1 MSTFELPSMY
11 KCIYCLQGQC
21 TATFLSSTKTWLEK
35 PALFLASHVEVCR
48 GNACGRICSNPVGT
62 SCFDEDRCYNIAH
75 DSALLC
81 TDVPCMQIKKKGMSS
96 YSIQQLFFP
105 SVLHLYVDGPAAW
118 KVVMWPKKMLF
129 RETFYEIRGA
139 ESKHYTFER
148 EDNMLWSYSTLLI
161 WKKTSSQK
169 RKVWNES
176 FQMGVWNVNI
186 FQKLGFCPFIKLYIL
201 KAYEVSQW
209 HHSPEGPIQ
218 LHNSQTLLWAPH
230 STAPNGPSLWGSIQY
245 ISLFK
250 SEKWTL
256 KSGLK
261 YIIRKQQ
268 WS

>member
-105 SVLHLYVDGPAAW
+105 ISTPSVCG
-118 KVVMWPKKMLF
+118 
-129 RETFYEIRGA
+129 
-139 ESKHYTFER
+139 
-148 EDNMLWSYSTLLI
+148 
-161 WKKTSSQK
+161 
-169 RKVWNES
+169 
-176 FQMGVWNVNI
+176 
-186 FQKLGFCPFIKLYIL
+186 
-201 KAYEVSQW
+201 
-209 HHSPEGPIQ
+209 
-218 LHNSQTLLWAPH
+218 WA
-230 STAPNGPSLWGSIQY
+230 SC
-245 ISLFK
+245 
-250 SEKWTL
+250 L
-256 KSGLK
+256 KSCYVTQKNALQ
-261 YIIRKQQ
+261 RDFL
-268 WS
+268 